1 MKKRMISY
9 FICTALLAAGPGQAV
24 LAGVVENG
32 EEQQGQAHL
41 PETTVQETAG
51 DQSAAAKDETDPAQ
65 SESGEDDGNET
76 EEGGEKSLDIAE
88 DPDLQSGDAQDFE
101 ETSDSE
107 ETEQTDIEKTDS
119 QETEQTDAE
128 EIPEILTEEIP
139 EDIPEEIS
147 GEDSGEIFEEK
158 PQKEEDCTEPE
169 KDGEVTSE
177 DLPHTEEEESRAP
190 EKDLVSENEET
201 EITEIPEGD
210 SDPEEEQSP
219 ETVDQPQAEEEQKFL
234 GEDSEAAD
242 ADDSE
247 SAAASMEPLL
257 ITRDTTAQETTYS
270 HKSADAAVLS
280 EKPLPIRPYF
290 TYSLSANSAVS
301 PDISEISS
309 EKPEESE
316 AGDDRPE
323 ESATH
328 TSTEYSYFPS
338 ISKNF
343 SITDQDESVSED
355 NRAQSEQNETEEEL
369 TEENPHQ
376 AEPKTES
383 ELSEDEAE
391 QNAAPEE
398 ETPAVYEDETP
409 AVRDIITDT
418 EAFDAVPSWENAAE
432 PEEDHADSW
441 NAEEEEKAQEEKSDS
456 LPPLIIQNLR
466 SFSANRT
473 AVVPSV
479 SVAKEEEGKSLLN
492 IALQT
497 PEGRSVP
504 LECIQEDAGDYIRY
518 QIPEIT
524 RDGQYALKVERVDA
538 QGNSV
543 SEKMVFSVNQQGT
556 KFIYN
561 EEKSDI
567 TAGERYDPEVYLENV
582 DEIAVVSCTVN
593 GQEARYEMDGAI
605 LRIPEEELAEGNN
618 EIAISVRD
626 AAGNLS
632 AMEPWKIFRSSAEE
646 IQEQQKA
653 DSGRVFRRTGA
664 LYPEALRRILR
675 TT

>member
-32 EEQQGQAHL
+32 EEQQEQAHL

-76 EEGGEKSLDIAE
+76 EEGGEKPLDIAE

-119 QETEQTDAE
+119 QETERTDAE

-147 GEDSGEIFEEK
+147 EDISGEDLVPEEE
-158 PQKEEDCTEPE
+158 PQKEENRAEPQEDTEPE
-169 KDGEVTSE
+169 EDSEVPSE
-177 DLPHTEEEESRAP
+177 EVPHIEQ
-190 EKDLVSENEET
+190 
-201 EITEIPEGD
+201 
-210 SDPEEEQSP
+210 EEQSP
-219 ETVDQPQAEEEQKFL
+219 ETVDQPQAEEETQFL
-234 GEDSEAAD
+234 GENSETAD

-247 SAAASMEPLL
+247 SAAASMEPPV
-257 ITRDTTAQETTYS
+257 ITRDTTAQETIYS

-280 EKPLPIRPYF
+280 ENPLPARPYF
-290 TYSLSANSAVS
+290 SFSLSANSAVS
-301 PDISEISS
+301 PDILEISS
-309 EKPEESE
+309 EKAEESE
-316 AGDDRPE
+316 AADDRAE
-323 ESATH
+323 ESVTH
-328 TSTEYSYFPS
+328 TSAEYSNFPY
-338 ISKNF
+338 ISQNF
-343 SITDQDESVSED
+343 SITDQNKVASEGG
-355 NRAQSEQNETEEEL
+355 RAQPKQDETEEKL
-369 TEENPHQ
+369 PEESSHQ

-383 ELSEDEAE
+383 ELSEDTVQQNAVPEAE
-391 QNAAPEE
+391 MPDAC
-398 ETPAVYEDETP
+398 EDETT
-409 AVRDIITDT
+409 AVGDIIMNVDVS
-418 EAFDAVPSWENAAE
+418 DAAPLWENAAE
-432 PEEDHADSW
+432 PEEEHADSR
-441 NAEEEEKAQEEKSDS
+441 NMEEEKVQEETSDT

-473 AVVPSV
+473 AVLPSV

-653 DSGRVFRRTGA
+653 DSGRIFRRTGV

>member
-32 EEQQGQAHL
+32 EEQQEQAHL

-76 EEGGEKSLDIAE
+76 EEGGEKPLDIAE

-147 GEDSGEIFEEK
+147 EDISGEDLVPEEE
-158 PQKEEDCTEPE
+158 PQKEENRAEPQEDTEPE
-169 KDGEVTSE
+169 EDSEVPSE
-177 DLPHTEEEESRAP
+177 EVPHIEQ
-190 EKDLVSENEET
+190 
-201 EITEIPEGD
+201 
-210 SDPEEEQSP
+210 EEQSP
-219 ETVDQPQAEEEQKFL
+219 ETVDQPQAEEETQFL
-234 GEDSEAAD
+234 GENSETAD

-247 SAAASMEPLL
+247 SAATSMEPPV
-257 ITRDTTAQETTYS
+257 ITRDTTAQETIYS

-280 EKPLPIRPYF
+280 ENPLPARPYF
-290 TYSLSANSAVS
+290 SFPLSANSAVS
-301 PDISEISS
+301 PDILEISS
-309 EKPEESE
+309 EKAEESE
-316 AGDDRPE
+316 AADDRAE
-323 ESATH
+323 ESVTH
-328 TSTEYSYFPS
+328 TSAEYSNFPY
-338 ISKNF
+338 ISQNF
-343 SITDQDESVSED
+343 SITDQNKVASEGG
-355 NRAQSEQNETEEEL
+355 RAQPKQDETEEKL
-369 TEENPHQ
+369 PEESSHQ

-383 ELSEDEAE
+383 ELSEDTVQQNAVPEAE
-391 QNAAPEE
+391 MPDAC
-398 ETPAVYEDETP
+398 EDETT
-409 AVRDIITDT
+409 AVGDIIINVDVS
-418 EAFDAVPSWENAAE
+418 DAAPLWENAAE
-432 PEEDHADSW
+432 PEEEHADSR
-441 NAEEEEKAQEEKSDS
+441 NMEEEKVQEETSDT

-473 AVVPSV
+473 AVLPSV

-632 AMEPWKIFRSSAEE
+632 AMEPWKIIRSSAEE

-653 DSGRVFRRTGA
+653 DSGRIFRRTGA

>member
-32 EEQQGQAHL
+32 EEQQEQAHL

-76 EEGGEKSLDIAE
+76 EEGGEKPLDIAE

-147 GEDSGEIFEEK
+147 EDISGEDLVPEEE
-158 PQKEEDCTEPE
+158 PQKEENRAEPQEDTEPE
-169 KDGEVTSE
+169 EDSEVPSE
-177 DLPHTEEEESRAP
+177 EVPHIEQ
-190 EKDLVSENEET
+190 
-201 EITEIPEGD
+201 
-210 SDPEEEQSP
+210 EEQSP
-219 ETVDQPQAEEEQKFL
+219 ETVDQPQAEEETQFL
-234 GEDSEAAD
+234 GENSETAD

-247 SAAASMEPLL
+247 SAAASMEPPV
-257 ITRDTTAQETTYS
+257 ITRDTTAQETIYS

-280 EKPLPIRPYF
+280 ENPLPARPYF
-290 TYSLSANSAVS
+290 SFSLSANSAVS
-301 PDISEISS
+301 PDILEISS
-309 EKPEESE
+309 EKAEESE
-316 AGDDRPE
+316 AADDRAE
-323 ESATH
+323 ESVTH
-328 TSTEYSYFPS
+328 TSAEYSNFPY
-338 ISKNF
+338 ISQNF
-343 SITDQDESVSED
+343 SITDQNKVASEGG
-355 NRAQSEQNETEEEL
+355 RAQPKQDETEETL
-369 TEENPHQ
+369 PEESSHQ

-383 ELSEDEAE
+383 ELSEDTVQQNAVPEAE
-391 QNAAPEE
+391 MPDAC
-398 ETPAVYEDETP
+398 EDETT
-409 AVRDIITDT
+409 AVGDIIMNVDVS
-418 EAFDAVPSWENAAE
+418 DAAPLWENAAE
-432 PEEDHADSW
+432 PEEEHADSR
-441 NAEEEEKAQEEKSDS
+441 NMEEEKVQEETSDT

-473 AVVPSV
+473 AVLPSV

>member
-32 EEQQGQAHL
+32 EEQQEQAHL

-76 EEGGEKSLDIAE
+76 EEGGEKPLDIAE

-147 GEDSGEIFEEK
+147 EDISGEDLVPEEE
-158 PQKEEDCTEPE
+158 PQKEENRAEPQEDTEPE
-169 KDGEVTSE
+169 EDSEVPSE
-177 DLPHTEEEESRAP
+177 EVPHIEQ
-190 EKDLVSENEET
+190 
-201 EITEIPEGD
+201 
-210 SDPEEEQSP
+210 EEQSP
-219 ETVDQPQAEEEQKFL
+219 ETVDQPQAEEETQFL
-234 GEDSEAAD
+234 GENSETAD

-247 SAAASMEPLL
+247 SAAASMEPPV
-257 ITRDTTAQETTYS
+257 ITRDTTAQETIYS

-280 EKPLPIRPYF
+280 ENPLPARPYF
-290 TYSLSANSAVS
+290 SFSLSANSAVS
-301 PDISEISS
+301 PDILEISS
-309 EKPEESE
+309 EKAEESE
-316 AGDDRPE
+316 AADDRAE
-323 ESATH
+323 ESVTH
-328 TSTEYSYFPS
+328 TSAEYSNFPY
-338 ISKNF
+338 ISQNF
-343 SITDQDESVSED
+343 SITDQNKVASEGG
-355 NRAQSEQNETEEEL
+355 RAQPKQDETEETL
-369 TEENPHQ
+369 PEESSHQ

-383 ELSEDEAE
+383 ELSEDTVQQNAVPEAE
-391 QNAAPEE
+391 MPDAC
-398 ETPAVYEDETP
+398 EDETT
-409 AVRDIITDT
+409 AVGDIIMNVDVS
-418 EAFDAVPSWENAAE
+418 DAAPLWENAAE
-432 PEEDHADSW
+432 PKEEHADSR
-441 NAEEEEKAQEEKSDS
+441 NMEEEKVQEETSDT

-473 AVVPSV
+473 AVLPSV

>member
-32 EEQQGQAHL
+32 EEQQEQAHL

-76 EEGGEKSLDIAE
+76 EEGGEKPLDIAE

-147 GEDSGEIFEEK
+147 EDISGEDLVPEEE
-158 PQKEEDCTEPE
+158 PQKEENRAEPQEDTEPE
-169 KDGEVTSE
+169 EDSEVPSE
-177 DLPHTEEEESRAP
+177 EVPHIEQ
-190 EKDLVSENEET
+190 
-201 EITEIPEGD
+201 
-210 SDPEEEQSP
+210 EEQSP
-219 ETVDQPQAEEEQKFL
+219 ETVDQPQAEEETQFL
-234 GEDSEAAD
+234 GENSETAD

-247 SAAASMEPLL
+247 SAAASMEPPV
-257 ITRDTTAQETTYS
+257 ITRDTTAQETIYS

-280 EKPLPIRPYF
+280 ENPLPARPYF
-290 TYSLSANSAVS
+290 SFSLSANSAVS
-301 PDISEISS
+301 PDILEISS
-309 EKPEESE
+309 EKAEESE
-316 AGDDRPE
+316 AADDRAE
-323 ESATH
+323 ESVTH
-328 TSTEYSYFPS
+328 TSAEYSNFPY
-338 ISKNF
+338 ISQNF
-343 SITDQDESVSED
+343 SITDQNKVASEGG
-355 NRAQSEQNETEEEL
+355 RAQPKQDETEEKL
-369 TEENPHQ
+369 PEESSHQ

-383 ELSEDEAE
+383 ELSEDTVQQNAVPEAE
-391 QNAAPEE
+391 MPDAC
-398 ETPAVYEDETP
+398 EDETT
-409 AVRDIITDT
+409 AVGDIIMNVDVS
-418 EAFDAVPSWENAAE
+418 DAAPLWENAAE
-432 PEEDHADSW
+432 PKEEHADSR
-441 NAEEEEKAQEEKSDS
+441 NMEEEKVQEETSDT

-473 AVVPSV
+473 AVLPSV
-479 SVAKEEEGKSLLN
+479 SVAKEEEGKRLLN

>member
-32 EEQQGQAHL
+32 EEQQEQAHL

-51 DQSAAAKDETDPAQ
+51 DQSAAAEDETDPAQ

-88 DPDLQSGDAQDFE
+88 DPDLQSGNAQDFE

-147 GEDSGEIFEEK
+147 EDISGEDLVPEEE
-158 PQKEEDCTEPE
+158 PQKEKNRAEPQEDTEPE
-169 KDGEVTSE
+169 EDSEVPSE
-177 DLPHTEEEESRAP
+177 EVPHIEQ
-190 EKDLVSENEET
+190 
-201 EITEIPEGD
+201 
-210 SDPEEEQSP
+210 EEQSP
-219 ETVDQPQAEEEQKFL
+219 ETVDQPQAEEKTQFL
-234 GEDSEAAD
+234 GENSETAD

-247 SAAASMEPLL
+247 SAAASMEPPV
-257 ITRDTTAQETTYS
+257 ITRDTTAQETIYS

-280 EKPLPIRPYF
+280 ENPLPARPYF
-290 TYSLSANSAVS
+290 SFSLSANSAVS
-301 PDISEISS
+301 PDILEISS
-309 EKPEESE
+309 EKAEESE
-316 AGDDRPE
+316 AADDRAE
-323 ESATH
+323 ESVTH
-328 TSTEYSYFPS
+328 TSAEYSNFPY
-338 ISKNF
+338 ISQNF
-343 SITDQDESVSED
+343 SITDQNKVASEGGRVQPKQD
-355 NRAQSEQNETEEEL
+355 ETEEKL
-369 TEENPHQ
+369 PEESSHQ

-383 ELSEDEAE
+383 ELSEDTVQQNAVPEAE
-391 QNAAPEE
+391 MPDAC
-398 ETPAVYEDETP
+398 EDETT
-409 AVRDIITDT
+409 AVGDIIMNVDVS
-418 EAFDAVPSWENAAE
+418 DAAPLWENAAE
-432 PEEDHADSW
+432 PEEEHADFR
-441 NAEEEEKAQEEKSDS
+441 NMEEEKVQEETSDT

-473 AVVPSV
+473 AVLPSV

>member
-32 EEQQGQAHL
+32 EEQQEQAHL

-76 EEGGEKSLDIAE
+76 EEGGEKPLDIAE

-147 GEDSGEIFEEK
+147 EDISGEDLVPEEE
-158 PQKEEDCTEPE
+158 PQKEENRAEPQEDTEPE
-169 KDGEVTSE
+169 EDSEVPSE
-177 DLPHTEEEESRAP
+177 EVPHIEQ
-190 EKDLVSENEET
+190 
-201 EITEIPEGD
+201 
-210 SDPEEEQSP
+210 EEQSP
-219 ETVDQPQAEEEQKFL
+219 ETVDQPQAEEETQFL
-234 GEDSEAAD
+234 GENSETAD

-247 SAAASMEPLL
+247 SAAASMEPPV
-257 ITRDTTAQETTYS
+257 ITRDTTAQETIYS

-280 EKPLPIRPYF
+280 ENPLPARPYF
-290 TYSLSANSAVS
+290 SFSLSANSAVS
-301 PDISEISS
+301 PDILEISS
-309 EKPEESE
+309 EKAEESE
-316 AGDDRPE
+316 AADDRAE
-323 ESATH
+323 ESVTH
-328 TSTEYSYFPS
+328 TSAEYSNFPY
-338 ISKNF
+338 ISQNF
-343 SITDQDESVSED
+343 SITDQNKVASEGG
-355 NRAQSEQNETEEEL
+355 RAQPKQDETEEKL
-369 TEENPHQ
+369 PEESSHQ

-383 ELSEDEAE
+383 ELSEDTVQQNAVPEAE
-391 QNAAPEE
+391 MPDAC
-398 ETPAVYEDETP
+398 EDETT
-409 AVRDIITDT
+409 AVGDIIMNVDVS
-418 EAFDAVPSWENAAE
+418 DAAPLWENAAE
-432 PEEDHADSW
+432 PEEEHADSR
-441 NAEEEEKAQEEKSDS
+441 NMEEEKVQEETSDT

-473 AVVPSV
+473 AVLPSV

-653 DSGRVFRRTGA
+653 DSGRIFRRTGV

>member
-32 EEQQGQAHL
+32 EEQQEQAHL

-76 EEGGEKSLDIAE
+76 EEGGEKPLDIAE

-147 GEDSGEIFEEK
+147 EDISGEDLVPEEE
-158 PQKEEDCTEPE
+158 PQKEENRAEPQEDTEPE
-169 KDGEVTSE
+169 EDSEVPSE
-177 DLPHTEEEESRAP
+177 EVPHIEQ
-190 EKDLVSENEET
+190 
-201 EITEIPEGD
+201 
-210 SDPEEEQSP
+210 EEQSP
-219 ETVDQPQAEEEQKFL
+219 ETVDQPQAEEKTQFL
-234 GEDSEAAD
+234 GENSETAD

-247 SAAASMEPLL
+247 SAAASMEPPV
-257 ITRDTTAQETTYS
+257 ITRDTTAQETIYS

-280 EKPLPIRPYF
+280 ENPLPARPYF
-290 TYSLSANSAVS
+290 SFSLSANSAVS
-301 PDISEISS
+301 PDILEISS
-309 EKPEESE
+309 EKAEESE
-316 AGDDRPE
+316 AADDRAE
-323 ESATH
+323 ESVTH
-328 TSTEYSYFPS
+328 TSAEYSNFPY
-338 ISKNF
+338 ISQNF
-343 SITDQDESVSED
+343 SITDQNKVASEGG
-355 NRAQSEQNETEEEL
+355 RAQPKQDETEETL
-369 TEENPHQ
+369 PEESSHQ

-383 ELSEDEAE
+383 ELSEDTVQQNAVPEAE
-391 QNAAPEE
+391 MPDAC
-398 ETPAVYEDETP
+398 EDETT
-409 AVRDIITDT
+409 AVGDIIMNVDVS
-418 EAFDAVPSWENAAE
+418 DAAPLWENAAE
-432 PEEDHADSW
+432 PEEEHADSR
-441 NAEEEEKAQEEKSDS
+441 NMEEEKVQEETSDT

-473 AVVPSV
+473 AVLPSV

>member
-32 EEQQGQAHL
+32 EEQQEQAHL

-51 DQSAAAKDETDPAQ
+51 GQSAAAKDEADPAQ

-76 EEGGEKSLDIAE
+76 EEGGEKPLDIAE

-101 ETSDSE
+101 EISDSE

-147 GEDSGEIFEEK
+147 EDISGEDLVPEEE
-158 PQKEEDCTEPE
+158 PQKEENRAEPQEDTEPE
-169 KDGEVTSE
+169 EDSEVPSE
-177 DLPHTEEEESRAP
+177 EVPHIEQ
-190 EKDLVSENEET
+190 
-201 EITEIPEGD
+201 
-210 SDPEEEQSP
+210 EEQSP
-219 ETVDQPQAEEEQKFL
+219 ETVDQPQAEEKTQFL
-234 GEDSEAAD
+234 GENSETAD

-247 SAAASMEPLL
+247 SAAASMEPPV
-257 ITRDTTAQETTYS
+257 ITRDTTAQETIYS

-280 EKPLPIRPYF
+280 ENPLPARPYF
-290 TYSLSANSAVS
+290 SFSLSANSAVS
-301 PDISEISS
+301 PDILEISS
-309 EKPEESE
+309 EKAEESE
-316 AGDDRPE
+316 AADDRAE
-323 ESATH
+323 ESVTH
-328 TSTEYSYFPS
+328 TSAEYSNFPY
-338 ISKNF
+338 ISQNF
-343 SITDQDESVSED
+343 SITDQNKVASEGGRVQPKQD
-355 NRAQSEQNETEEEL
+355 ETEEKL
-369 TEENPHQ
+369 PEESSHQ

-383 ELSEDEAE
+383 ELSEDTVQQNAVPEAE
-391 QNAAPEE
+391 MPDAC
-398 ETPAVYEDETP
+398 EDETT
-409 AVRDIITDT
+409 AVGDIIMNVDVS
-418 EAFDAVPSWENAAE
+418 DAAPLWENAAE
-432 PEEDHADSW
+432 PEEEHADFR
-441 NAEEEEKAQEEKSDS
+441 NMEEEKVQEETSDT
-456 LPPLIIQNLR
+456 LPLLIIQNLR

-473 AVVPSV
+473 AVLPSV

>member
-32 EEQQGQAHL
+32 EEQQEQAHL

-51 DQSAAAKDETDPAQ
+51 EQSAAAKDETDPAQ

-147 GEDSGEIFEEK
+147 EDISGEDLVPEEE
-158 PQKEEDCTEPE
+158 PQKEENRAEPQEDTEPE
-169 KDGEVTSE
+169 KDSEVPSE
-177 DLPHTEEEESRAP
+177 EVPHIEQ
-190 EKDLVSENEET
+190 
-201 EITEIPEGD
+201 
-210 SDPEEEQSP
+210 EEQSP
-219 ETVDQPQAEEEQKFL
+219 ETVDQPQAEEETQFL
-234 GEDSEAAD
+234 GENSETAD

-247 SAAASMEPLL
+247 SAAASMEPPV
-257 ITRDTTAQETTYS
+257 ITRDTTAQETIYS

-280 EKPLPIRPYF
+280 ENPLPARPYF
-290 TYSLSANSAVS
+290 SFSLSANSAVS
-301 PDISEISS
+301 PDILEISS
-309 EKPEESE
+309 EKAEESE
-316 AGDDRPE
+316 AADDRAE
-323 ESATH
+323 ESVTH
-328 TSTEYSYFPS
+328 TSAEYSNFPY
-338 ISKNF
+338 ISQNF
-343 SITDQDESVSED
+343 SITDQNKVASEGG
-355 NRAQSEQNETEEEL
+355 RAQPKQDETEEKL
-369 TEENPHQ
+369 PEESSHQ

-383 ELSEDEAE
+383 ELSEDTVQQNAVPEAE
-391 QNAAPEE
+391 MPDAC
-398 ETPAVYEDETP
+398 EDETT
-409 AVRDIITDT
+409 AVGDIIMNVDVS
-418 EAFDAVPSWENAAE
+418 DAAPLWENAAE
-432 PEEDHADSW
+432 PEEEHADSR
-441 NAEEEEKAQEEKSDS
+441 NMEEEKVQEETSDT

-473 AVVPSV
+473 AVLPSV

-524 RDGQYALKVERVDA
+524 RDGQYALKVERVDG

>member
-32 EEQQGQAHL
+32 EEQQEQAHL

-51 DQSAAAKDETDPAQ
+51 DQSAAAEDETDPAQ

-147 GEDSGEIFEEK
+147 EDISGEDLVPEEE
-158 PQKEEDCTEPE
+158 PQKEENRAEPQEDTEPE
-169 KDGEVTSE
+169 EDSEVPSE
-177 DLPHTEEEESRAP
+177 EVPHIEQ
-190 EKDLVSENEET
+190 
-201 EITEIPEGD
+201 
-210 SDPEEEQSP
+210 EEQSP
-219 ETVDQPQAEEEQKFL
+219 ETVDQPQAEEETQFL
-234 GEDSEAAD
+234 GENSETAD

-247 SAAASMEPLL
+247 SAAASMEPPV
-257 ITRDTTAQETTYS
+257 ITRDTTAQETIYS

-280 EKPLPIRPYF
+280 ENPLPARPYF
-290 TYSLSANSAVS
+290 SFSLSANSAVS
-301 PDISEISS
+301 PDILEISS
-309 EKPEESE
+309 EKAEESE
-316 AGDDRPE
+316 AADDRAE
-323 ESATH
+323 ESVTH
-328 TSTEYSYFPS
+328 TSAEYSNFPY
-338 ISKNF
+338 ISQNF
-343 SITDQDESVSED
+343 SITDQNKAASEGG
-355 NRAQSEQNETEEEL
+355 RAQPKQDETEEKL
-369 TEENPHQ
+369 PEESSHQ

-383 ELSEDEAE
+383 ELSEDTVQQNAVPEAE
-391 QNAAPEE
+391 MPDAC
-398 ETPAVYEDETP
+398 EDETT
-409 AVRDIITDT
+409 AVGDIIMNVDVS
-418 EAFDAVPSWENAAE
+418 DAAPLWENAAE
-432 PEEDHADSW
+432 PEEEHADSR
-441 NAEEEEKAQEEKSDS
+441 NMEEEKVQEETSDT

-473 AVVPSV
+473 AVLPSV

-593 GQEARYEMDGAI
+593 GEEARYEMDGAI

-675 TT
+675 AT

>member
-32 EEQQGQAHL
+32 EEQQEQAHL

-76 EEGGEKSLDIAE
+76 EEGGEKPLDIAE

-119 QETEQTDAE
+119 QETERTDAE

-147 GEDSGEIFEEK
+147 EDISGEDLVPEEE
-158 PQKEEDCTEPE
+158 PQKEENRAEPQEDTEPE
-169 KDGEVTSE
+169 EDSEVPSE
-177 DLPHTEEEESRAP
+177 EVPHIEQ
-190 EKDLVSENEET
+190 
-201 EITEIPEGD
+201 
-210 SDPEEEQSP
+210 EEQSP
-219 ETVDQPQAEEEQKFL
+219 ETVDQPQAEEETQFL
-234 GEDSEAAD
+234 GENSETAD

-247 SAAASMEPLL
+247 SAAASMEPPV
-257 ITRDTTAQETTYS
+257 ITRDTTAQETIYS

-280 EKPLPIRPYF
+280 ENPLPARPYF
-290 TYSLSANSAVS
+290 SFSLSANSAVS
-301 PDISEISS
+301 PDILEISS
-309 EKPEESE
+309 EKAEESE
-316 AGDDRPE
+316 AADDRAE
-323 ESATH
+323 ESVTH
-328 TSTEYSYFPS
+328 TSAEYSNFPY
-338 ISKNF
+338 ISQNF
-343 SITDQDESVSED
+343 SITDQNKVASEGG
-355 NRAQSEQNETEEEL
+355 RAQPKQDETEEKL
-369 TEENPHQ
+369 PEESSHQ

-383 ELSEDEAE
+383 ELSEDTVQQNAVPEAE
-391 QNAAPEE
+391 MPDAC
-398 ETPAVYEDETP
+398 EDETT
-409 AVRDIITDT
+409 AVGDIIMNVDVS
-418 EAFDAVPSWENAAE
+418 DAAPLWENAAE
-432 PEEDHADSW
+432 PEEEHADSR
-441 NAEEEEKAQEEKSDS
+441 NMEEEKVQEETSDT

-473 AVVPSV
+473 AVLPSV

-538 QGNSV
+538 QGNPV

-653 DSGRVFRRTGA
+653 DSGRIFRRTGA

>member
-32 EEQQGQAHL
+32 EEQQEQAHL

-51 DQSAAAKDETDPAQ
+51 DQSAAAEDETDPAQ

-147 GEDSGEIFEEK
+147 EDISGEDLVPEEE
-158 PQKEEDCTEPE
+158 PQKEENRAEPQEDTEPE
-169 KDGEVTSE
+169 EDSEVPSE
-177 DLPHTEEEESRAP
+177 EVPHIEQ
-190 EKDLVSENEET
+190 
-201 EITEIPEGD
+201 
-210 SDPEEEQSP
+210 EEQSP
-219 ETVDQPQAEEEQKFL
+219 ETVDQPQAEEETQFL
-234 GEDSEAAD
+234 GENSETAD

-247 SAAASMEPLL
+247 SAAASMEPPV
-257 ITRDTTAQETTYS
+257 ITRDTTAQETIYS

-280 EKPLPIRPYF
+280 ENPLPARPYF
-290 TYSLSANSAVS
+290 SFSLSANSAVS
-301 PDISEISS
+301 PDILEISS
-309 EKPEESE
+309 EKAEESE
-316 AGDDRPE
+316 AADDRAE
-323 ESATH
+323 ESVTH
-328 TSTEYSYFPS
+328 TSAEYSNFPY
-338 ISKNF
+338 ISQNF
-343 SITDQDESVSED
+343 SITDQNKAASEGG
-355 NRAQSEQNETEEEL
+355 RAQPKQDETEEKL
-369 TEENPHQ
+369 PEESSHQ

-383 ELSEDEAE
+383 ELSEDTVQQNAVPEAE
-391 QNAAPEE
+391 MPDAC
-398 ETPAVYEDETP
+398 EDETT
-409 AVRDIITDT
+409 AVGDIIMNVDVS
-418 EAFDAVPSWENAAE
+418 DAAPLWENAAE
-432 PEEDHADSW
+432 PEEEHADSR
-441 NAEEEEKAQEEKSDS
+441 NMEEEKVQEETSDT

-473 AVVPSV
+473 AVLPSV

-593 GQEARYEMDGAI
+593 GEEARYEMDGAI

>member
-32 EEQQGQAHL
+32 EEQQEQAHL

-76 EEGGEKSLDIAE
+76 EEGGEKPLDIAE

-119 QETEQTDAE
+119 QETEQTDVE

-147 GEDSGEIFEEK
+147 EDISGEDLVPEEE
-158 PQKEEDCTEPE
+158 PQKEENRAEPQEDTEPE
-169 KDGEVTSE
+169 EDSEVPSE
-177 DLPHTEEEESRAP
+177 EVPHIEQ
-190 EKDLVSENEET
+190 
-201 EITEIPEGD
+201 
-210 SDPEEEQSP
+210 EEQSP
-219 ETVDQPQAEEEQKFL
+219 ETVDQPQAEEETQFL
-234 GEDSEAAD
+234 GENSETAD

-247 SAAASMEPLL
+247 SAAASMEPPV
-257 ITRDTTAQETTYS
+257 ITRDTTAQETIYS

-280 EKPLPIRPYF
+280 ENPLPARPYF
-290 TYSLSANSAVS
+290 SFSLSANSAVS
-301 PDISEISS
+301 PDILEISS
-309 EKPEESE
+309 EKAEESE
-316 AGDDRPE
+316 AADDRAE
-323 ESATH
+323 ESVTH
-328 TSTEYSYFPS
+328 TSAEYSNFPY
-338 ISKNF
+338 ISQNF
-343 SITDQDESVSED
+343 SITDQNKVASEGG
-355 NRAQSEQNETEEEL
+355 RAQPKQDETEEKL
-369 TEENPHQ
+369 PEESSHQ

-383 ELSEDEAE
+383 ELSEDTVQQNAVPEAE
-391 QNAAPEE
+391 MPDAC
-398 ETPAVYEDETP
+398 EDETT
-409 AVRDIITDT
+409 AVGDIIMNVDVS
-418 EAFDAVPSWENAAE
+418 DAAPLWENAAE
-432 PEEDHADSW
+432 PEEEHADSR
-441 NAEEEEKAQEEKSDS
+441 NMEEEKVQEETSDT

-473 AVVPSV
+473 AVLPSV

-504 LECIQEDAGDYIRY
+504 LECIQEVAGDYIRY

-653 DSGRVFRRTGA
+653 DSGRIFRRTGA

>member
-32 EEQQGQAHL
+32 EEQQEQAHL

-76 EEGGEKSLDIAE
+76 EEGGEKPLDIAE
-88 DPDLQSGDAQDFE
+88 DQDLQSGDAQDFE

-147 GEDSGEIFEEK
+147 EDISGEDLVPEEE
-158 PQKEEDCTEPE
+158 PQKEENRAEPQEDTEPE
-169 KDGEVTSE
+169 EDSEVPSE
-177 DLPHTEEEESRAP
+177 EVPHIEQ
-190 EKDLVSENEET
+190 
-201 EITEIPEGD
+201 
-210 SDPEEEQSP
+210 EEQSP
-219 ETVDQPQAEEEQKFL
+219 ETVDQPQAEEETQFL
-234 GEDSEAAD
+234 GENSETAD

-247 SAAASMEPLL
+247 SAAASMEPPV
-257 ITRDTTAQETTYS
+257 ITRDTTAQETIYS

-280 EKPLPIRPYF
+280 ENPLPARPYF
-290 TYSLSANSAVS
+290 SFSLSANSAVS
-301 PDISEISS
+301 PDILEISS
-309 EKPEESE
+309 EKAEESE
-316 AGDDRPE
+316 AADDRAE
-323 ESATH
+323 ESVTH
-328 TSTEYSYFPS
+328 TSAEYSNFPY
-338 ISKNF
+338 ISQNF
-343 SITDQDESVSED
+343 SITDQNKVASEGG
-355 NRAQSEQNETEEEL
+355 RAQPKQNETEEKL
-369 TEENPHQ
+369 PEESSHQ

-383 ELSEDEAE
+383 ELSEDTVQQNAVPEAE
-391 QNAAPEE
+391 MPDAC
-398 ETPAVYEDETP
+398 EDETT
-409 AVRDIITDT
+409 AVGDIIMNVDVS
-418 EAFDAVPSWENAAE
+418 DAAPLWENAAE
-432 PEEDHADSW
+432 PEEEHADSR
-441 NAEEEEKAQEEKSDS
+441 NMEEEKVQEETSDT

-473 AVVPSV
+473 AVLPSV

>member
-32 EEQQGQAHL
+32 EEQQEQAHL

-76 EEGGEKSLDIAE
+76 EEGGEKPLDIAE

-147 GEDSGEIFEEK
+147 EDISGEDLVPEEE
-158 PQKEEDCTEPE
+158 PQKEENRAEPQEDTEPE
-169 KDGEVTSE
+169 EDSEVPSE
-177 DLPHTEEEESRAP
+177 EVPHIEQ
-190 EKDLVSENEET
+190 
-201 EITEIPEGD
+201 
-210 SDPEEEQSP
+210 EEQSP
-219 ETVDQPQAEEEQKFL
+219 ETVDQPQAEEETQFL
-234 GEDSEAAD
+234 GENSETAD

-247 SAAASMEPLL
+247 SAAASMEPPV
-257 ITRDTTAQETTYS
+257 ITRDTTAQETIYS

-280 EKPLPIRPYF
+280 ENPLPARPYF
-290 TYSLSANSAVS
+290 SFSLSANSAVS
-301 PDISEISS
+301 PDILEISS
-309 EKPEESE
+309 EKAEESE
-316 AGDDRPE
+316 AADDRAE
-323 ESATH
+323 ESVTH
-328 TSTEYSYFPS
+328 TSAEYSNFPY
-338 ISKNF
+338 ISQNF
-343 SITDQDESVSED
+343 SITDQNKVASEGG
-355 NRAQSEQNETEEEL
+355 RAQPKQDETEEKL
-369 TEENPHQ
+369 PEESSHQ

-383 ELSEDEAE
+383 ELSEDTVQQNAVPEAE
-391 QNAAPEE
+391 MPDAC
-398 ETPAVYEDETP
+398 EDETT
-409 AVRDIITDT
+409 AVGDIIMNVDVS
-418 EAFDAVPSWENAAE
+418 DAAPLWENAAE
-432 PEEDHADSW
+432 PKEEHADSR
-441 NAEEEEKAQEEKSDS
+441 NMEEEKVQEETSDT

-473 AVVPSV
+473 AVLPSV

>member
-32 EEQQGQAHL
+32 EEQQEQAHL

-76 EEGGEKSLDIAE
+76 EEGGEKPLDIAE

-147 GEDSGEIFEEK
+147 EDISGEDLVPEEE
-158 PQKEEDCTEPE
+158 PQKEENRAEPQEDTEPE
-169 KDGEVTSE
+169 EDSEVPSE
-177 DLPHTEEEESRAP
+177 EVPHIEQ
-190 EKDLVSENEET
+190 
-201 EITEIPEGD
+201 
-210 SDPEEEQSP
+210 EEQSP
-219 ETVDQPQAEEEQKFL
+219 ETVDQPQAEEETQFL
-234 GEDSEAAD
+234 GENSETAD

-247 SAAASMEPLL
+247 SAAASMEPPV
-257 ITRDTTAQETTYS
+257 ITRDTTAQETIYS

-280 EKPLPIRPYF
+280 ENPLPARPYF
-290 TYSLSANSAVS
+290 SFSLSANSAVS
-301 PDISEISS
+301 PDILEISS
-309 EKPEESE
+309 EKAEESE
-316 AGDDRPE
+316 AADDRAE
-323 ESATH
+323 ESVTH
-328 TSTEYSYFPS
+328 TSAEYSNFPY
-338 ISKNF
+338 ISQNF
-343 SITDQDESVSED
+343 SITDQNKVASEGG
-355 NRAQSEQNETEEEL
+355 RAQPKQDETEEKL
-369 TEENPHQ
+369 PEESSHQ

-383 ELSEDEAE
+383 ELSEDTVQ
-391 QNAAPEE
+391 QNAAPEAE
-398 ETPAVYEDETP
+398 MPDACEDETT
-409 AVRDIITDT
+409 AVGDIIMNVDVS
-418 EAFDAVPSWENAAE
+418 DAAPLWENAAE
-432 PEEDHADSW
+432 PEEEHADSR
-441 NAEEEEKAQEEKSDS
+441 NMEEEKVQEETSDT

-473 AVVPSV
+473 AVLPSV

-492 IALQT
+492 IALQP

>member
-32 EEQQGQAHL
+32 EEQQEQAHL

-76 EEGGEKSLDIAE
+76 EEGGEKPLDIAE

-147 GEDSGEIFEEK
+147 EDISGEDLVPEEE
-158 PQKEEDCTEPE
+158 PQKEENRAEPQEDTEPE
-169 KDGEVTSE
+169 EDSEVPSE
-177 DLPHTEEEESRAP
+177 EVPHIEQ
-190 EKDLVSENEET
+190 
-201 EITEIPEGD
+201 
-210 SDPEEEQSP
+210 EEQSP
-219 ETVDQPQAEEEQKFL
+219 ETVDQPQAEEETQFL
-234 GEDSEAAD
+234 GENSETAD

-247 SAAASMEPLL
+247 SAAASMEPPV
-257 ITRDTTAQETTYS
+257 ITRDTTAQETIYS

-280 EKPLPIRPYF
+280 ENPLPARPYF
-290 TYSLSANSAVS
+290 SFSLSANSAVS
-301 PDISEISS
+301 PDILEISS
-309 EKPEESE
+309 EKAEESE
-316 AGDDRPE
+316 AADDRAE
-323 ESATH
+323 ESVTH
-328 TSTEYSYFPS
+328 TSAEYSNFPY
-338 ISKNF
+338 ISQNF
-343 SITDQDESVSED
+343 SITDQNKVASEGG
-355 NRAQSEQNETEEEL
+355 RAQPKQDETEEKL
-369 TEENPHQ
+369 PEESSHQ

-383 ELSEDEAE
+383 ELSEDTVQQNAVSEAE
-391 QNAAPEE
+391 MPDAC
-398 ETPAVYEDETP
+398 EDETT
-409 AVRDIITDT
+409 AVGDIIINVDVS
-418 EAFDAVPSWENAAE
+418 DAAPLWENAAE
-432 PEEDHADSW
+432 PEEEHADSR
-441 NAEEEEKAQEEKSDS
+441 NMEEEKVQEETSDT

-473 AVVPSV
+473 AVLPSV

>member
-32 EEQQGQAHL
+32 EEQQEQAHL

-51 DQSAAAKDETDPAQ
+51 DQSAAAEDETDPAQ

-147 GEDSGEIFEEK
+147 EDISGEDLVPEEE
-158 PQKEEDCTEPE
+158 PQKEENRAEPQEDTEPE
-169 KDGEVTSE
+169 EDSEVPSE
-177 DLPHTEEEESRAP
+177 EVPHIEQ
-190 EKDLVSENEET
+190 
-201 EITEIPEGD
+201 
-210 SDPEEEQSP
+210 EEQSP
-219 ETVDQPQAEEEQKFL
+219 ETVDQPQAEEKTQFL
-234 GEDSEAAD
+234 GENSETAD

-247 SAAASMEPLL
+247 SAAASMEPPV
-257 ITRDTTAQETTYS
+257 ITRDTTAQETIYS

-280 EKPLPIRPYF
+280 ENPLPARPYF
-290 TYSLSANSAVS
+290 SFSLSANSAVS
-301 PDISEISS
+301 PDILEISS
-309 EKPEESE
+309 EKEEESE
-316 AGDDRPE
+316 AADDRAE
-323 ESATH
+323 ESVTH
-328 TSTEYSYFPS
+328 TSAEYSNFPY
-338 ISKNF
+338 ISQNF
-343 SITDQDESVSED
+343 SITDQNKVASEGGRVQPKQD
-355 NRAQSEQNETEEEL
+355 ETEEKL
-369 TEENPHQ
+369 PEESSHQ

-383 ELSEDEAE
+383 ELSEDTVQQNAVPEAE
-391 QNAAPEE
+391 MPDAC
-398 ETPAVYEDETP
+398 EDETT
-409 AVRDIITDT
+409 AVGDIIMNVDVS
-418 EAFDAVPSWENAAE
+418 DAAPLWENAAE
-432 PEEDHADSW
+432 PEEEHADFR
-441 NAEEEEKAQEEKSDS
+441 NMEEEKVQEETSDT

-473 AVVPSV
+473 AVLPSV

-524 RDGQYALKVERVDA
+524 RDGQYALKVERVDG

>member
-119 QETEQTDAE
+119 QEKEQTDAE

-147 GEDSGEIFEEK
+147 EDISGEDLVPEEE
-158 PQKEEDCTEPE
+158 PQKEENRAEPQEDTEPE
-169 KDGEVTSE
+169 EDSEVPSE
-177 DLPHTEEEESRAP
+177 EVPHIEQ
-190 EKDLVSENEET
+190 
-201 EITEIPEGD
+201 
-210 SDPEEEQSP
+210 EEQSP
-219 ETVDQPQAEEEQKFL
+219 ETVDQPQAEEKTQFL
-234 GEDSEAAD
+234 GENSETAD

-247 SAAASMEPLL
+247 SAAASMEPPV
-257 ITRDTTAQETTYS
+257 ITRDTTAQETIYS

-280 EKPLPIRPYF
+280 ENPLPARPYF
-290 TYSLSANSAVS
+290 SFSLSANSAVS
-301 PDISEISS
+301 PDILEISS
-309 EKPEESE
+309 EKAEESE
-316 AGDDRPE
+316 AADDRAE
-323 ESATH
+323 ESVTH
-328 TSTEYSYFPS
+328 TSAEYSNFPY
-338 ISKNF
+338 ISQNF
-343 SITDQDESVSED
+343 SITDQNKAASEGGRVQPKQD
-355 NRAQSEQNETEEEL
+355 ETEEKL
-369 TEENPHQ
+369 PEESSHQ

-383 ELSEDEAE
+383 ELLEDTVQQNAVPEAE
-391 QNAAPEE
+391 MPDAC
-398 ETPAVYEDETP
+398 EDETT
-409 AVRDIITDT
+409 AVGDIIMNVDVS
-418 EAFDAVPSWENAAE
+418 DAAPLWENAAE
-432 PEEDHADSW
+432 PEEEHADFR
-441 NAEEEEKAQEEKSDS
+441 NMEEEKVQEETSDT

-473 AVVPSV
+473 AVLPSV